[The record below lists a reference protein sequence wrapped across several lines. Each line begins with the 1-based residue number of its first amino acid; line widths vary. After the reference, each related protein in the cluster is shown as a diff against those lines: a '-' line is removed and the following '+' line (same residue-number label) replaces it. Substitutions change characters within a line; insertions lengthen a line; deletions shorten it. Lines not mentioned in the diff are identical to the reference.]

1 MRMPPRNCLLRMAS
15 MTNSIIGISK
25 KHGEKDFLVEIN
37 GIATPIEIKS
47 DKPTDML
54 YYNHSALNNA
64 IKTYGYE
71 RAYVFGETNVI
82 KKSDTI
88 IQMPLYMLD
97 FLRPHD

>member
-1 MRMPPRNCLLRMAS
+1 
-15 MTNSIIGISK
+15 
-25 KHGEKDFLVEIN
+25 
-37 GIATPIEIKS
+37 
-47 DKPTDML
+47 ML